1 MKKALL
7 VLGLSVVFF
16 CVSSGQAR
24 AAQEWTGNINFT
36 LGAKALD
43 DDDWEPVEDQGEFGI
58 NVDFRQKDWPVNI
71 AVALIGAGAED
82 TYEGMDVES
91 VTSELRFGVKKIWAP
106 NETMRPFLGG
116 GLALVTGDLELGYLG
131 DKISDDDSG
140 LGVWLEGGVYWTI
153 GGAFNL
159 GFEIGYSTAEVTLF
173 GVDVDAG
180 GGHAGLLLGYHW

>member
-1 MKKALL
+1 MKKAVL
-7 VLGLSVVFF
+7 VLSLSVGFF
-16 CVSSGQAR
+16 CVSSVQVW

-71 AVALIGAGAED
+71 AVALNGAGSED
-82 TYEGMDVES
+82 TIEGVDVES
-91 VTSELRFGVKKIWAP
+91 VTSELRFGVKKIWEP

-116 GLALVTGDLELGYLG
+116 GFALATGDLQLEYLG

-140 LGVWLEGGVYWTI
+140 LGVWLEGGVYWTV

-159 GFEIGYSTAEVTLF
+159 GFDIGYSTAEVTLF

-180 GGHAGLLLGYHW
+180 GGHAGLLMGYHW